1 MVSTQ
6 KMLANITTT
15 TTISTTISRSTIII
29 TTTIISLS
37 QWGYM
42 QITSDILRYSGKEDK
57 LLFLF
62 NPSDSL
68 QPNGLQHARLPCP
81 SPPPGG
87 LLKLMS
93 IELVIIQGI
102 LLPWNHKV
110 PGGKGSYSGTV
121 FSLGGVTFGSEK
133 TGVFTE
139 THVKV
144 FYK

>member
-6 KMLANITTT
+6 KVLANITTT
-15 TTISTTISRSTIII
+15 ITTISTTISSSTIII

-37 QWGYM
+37 QWGYL

-57 LLFLF
+57 LFLF
-62 NPSDSL
+62 NRSDSL

-81 SPPPGG
+81 SPSPGG

-102 LLPWNHKV
+102 LLPWNHRV

-121 FSLGGVTFGSEK
+121 FSLGGATFGSEK
-133 TGVFTE
+133 TGVFIE
-139 THVKV
+139 MHVKV